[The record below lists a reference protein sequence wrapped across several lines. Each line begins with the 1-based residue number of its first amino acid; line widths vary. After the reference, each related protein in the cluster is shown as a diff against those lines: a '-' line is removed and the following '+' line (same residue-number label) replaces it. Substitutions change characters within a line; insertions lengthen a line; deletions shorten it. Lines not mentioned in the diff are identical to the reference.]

1 MEHLRND
8 WSEFLDYAKDFID
21 EPFVMLD
28 IGCSGGINKI
38 FKNFGE
44 KIIYYG
50 FDFVEDEIKRL
61 NKSNNQNNFNY
72 IEAYIDCGKRDKSKN
87 YKGKLTPSFP
97 KTSAA
102 EAQKIVFKGKESF
115 NELMEAN
122 LYTDFKKSKNT
133 INISEF
139 LLKNNVDYVDFLKSD
154 IDGYDLDFIKTIKSN
169 LISSQ
174 ILALIVEVGFAD
186 DYNDESDM
194 TNLLKQY
201 GFGLNLLSTRQYT
214 SKFLPD
220 LFEITIPAQTSSGR
234 IIQGDALYIK
244 DFAYYK
250 RFSAQKLLKLSIILD
265 LFNLTD
271 QAAQIFNEYGSEIK
285 ETGIDVKKSL
295 NLMVKQRKFIEGIS
309 YKEFINEFHKNHYL
323 FYLHNQAKSK
333 NNPIPKK
340 KDNKFYLYAKNLIRK
355 IKLFKK

>member
-1 MEHLRND
+1 M
-8 WSEFLDYAKDFID
+8 
-21 EPFVMLD
+21 
-28 IGCSGGINKI
+28 
-38 FKNFGE
+38 
-44 KIIYYG
+44 
-50 FDFVEDEIKRL
+50 
-61 NKSNNQNNFNY
+61 
-72 IEAYIDCGKRDKSKN
+72 
-87 YKGKLTPSFP
+87 
-97 KTSAA
+97 
-102 EAQKIVFKGKESF
+102 
-115 NELMEAN
+115 
-122 LYTDFKKSKNT
+122 
-133 INISEF
+133 
-139 LLKNNVDYVDFLKSD
+139 
-154 IDGYDLDFIKTIKSN
+154 DFIKTIKTN

-333 NNPIPKK
+333 NNPVPKK